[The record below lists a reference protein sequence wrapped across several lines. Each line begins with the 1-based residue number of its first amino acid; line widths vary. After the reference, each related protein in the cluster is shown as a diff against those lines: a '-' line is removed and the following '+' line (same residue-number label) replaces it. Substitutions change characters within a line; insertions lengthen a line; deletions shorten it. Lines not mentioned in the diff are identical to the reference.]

1 MVGLVVGLTTLE
13 AGGADAVAGFCCC
26 TTLVLAKSA
35 AARALA
41 SASCFAVGRGAAASA
56 ACAPGLVVVV
66 CNFPVPSSAAFFAAA
81 AAGFAAAAAAAVV
94 VVAWLPAGTLMVV
107 LGSLTRF
114 SVVTPVVLSVV
125 VVFSVI
131 FARFSAGCAACES
144 DPARVWFADAGPEL
158 CFAGADDG
166 FACAGFKLP

>member
-1 MVGLVVGLTTLE
+1 MVVGLTTLE

-66 CNFPVPSSAAFFAAA
+66 CNFPVPVSAAFFAAA
-81 AAGFAAAAAAAVV
+81 AAGFAAAAAAAAAVV

-166 FACAGFKLP
+166 FACADFKLP